1 MTRTRPQMRHRAYV
15 EPVSSLCDARA
26 ESSRDSRVAAVFLR
40 CVERCLIPRNI
51 ENSFWAATSPS
62 KCET

>member
-15 EPVSSLCDARA
+15 EPVSAFRDGRV
-26 ESSRDSRVAAVFLR
+26 EISRDSRVAAVRLR
-40 CVERCLIPRNI
+40 CVDRCLIPRNI
-51 ENSFWAATSPS
+51 ENSIWAATSPS